1 MVADMLDKKDTYVR
15 YAMYVLPYVPDELML
30 IGATRIK

>member
-1 MVADMLDKKDTYVR
+1 MREGEKRDTYVL